1 MRIVPALADETM
13 DTIMSHD
20 VATCVSDRNR
30 AADPARPRHA
40 DTGPARWTI
49 ALSKLAHLKLLYFV
63 ETRARKVWA
72 HATTHTDLRPCTNAK
87 TETQR
92 LSRRGV
98 PHRDVK
104 DERAA
109 HRTTRHTR
117 DHDIDN
123 PRRAARMS
131 FAHSQHAAIIHSL
144 GHSLTLYSIRHRH
157 VGLATG
163 KHTLAVQTL
172 SSSQTKGEGGGQTLT
187 RGRRRHGTVSRHS
200 LLPNGRR
207 RGFRRESSPHH

>member
-1 MRIVPALADETM
+1 M
-13 DTIMSHD
+13 
-20 VATCVSDRNR
+20 
-30 AADPARPRHA
+30 
-40 DTGPARWTI
+40 
-49 ALSKLAHLKLLYFV
+49 KLLYFV
-63 ETRARKVWA
+63 ETRARKAWA

-157 VGLATG
+157 VLVSPPESTRWRA
-163 KHTLAVQTL
+163 KPSRRREQ
-172 SSSQTKGEGGGQTLT
+172 
-187 RGRRRHGTVSRHS
+187 RGRGVRLSLGVGRDMAQSRDTPYYRTVDEGASAV
-200 LLPNGRR
+200 NRR
-207 RGFRRESSPHH
+207 RTTKPGTIARRCHGRSHI

>member
-1 MRIVPALADETM
+1 MTLRERPE
-13 DTIMSHD
+13 SRGGP
-20 VATCVSDRNR
+20 CQRDR
-30 AADPARPRHA
+30 
-40 DTGPARWTI
+40 DTGAARDGRL
-49 ALSKLAHLKLLYFV
+49 LSKLAHLKLLYFV
-63 ETRARKVWA
+63 ETRARKAWA
-72 HATTHTDLRPCTNAK
+72 HATTHTSDRTNAK

-163 KHTLAVQTL
+163 KHTLAGQTL
-172 SSSQTKGEGGGQTLT
+172 SSSRRGRGGQTLT
-187 RGRRRHGTVSRHS
+187 RGRQRHGTVSRHS